1 LLIFNLFANAI
12 CNIHSNSST
21 SPSHNL
27 RTQFAIF
34 TVTVPL
40 VLPTIW
46 VKNKLDGV
54 AAYSVFSSN
63 ANQVNLKTFVMALEA
78 F

>member
-1 LLIFNLFANAI
+1 M
-12 CNIHSNSST
+12 
-21 SPSHNL
+21 
-27 RTQFAIF
+27 QFAIF
-34 TVTVPL
+34 TITVPL